1 MYLLNQKLNKMKKVI
16 SIVGLIAS
24 LMVIMGVFFRVNHI
38 QGAGILL
45 VLGISIVSLAVL
57 PMLAYTSIVAKED
70 TQTTLTSMVG
80 YLSAMSM
87 GMGGLFKLMHW
98 PGAMLLFWSGVLV
111 LLLGFMPLITIRSYR
126 LAENKLFTLTK
137 SALIIAGVALL
148 WSLSANTRIFK
159 VEIPGGAINKVES
172 VKN

>member
-1 MYLLNQKLNKMKKVI
+1 MSLL
-16 SIVGLIAS
+16 
-24 LMVIMGVFFRVNHI
+24 
-38 QGAGILL
+38 
-45 VLGISIVSLAVL
+45 VL

-111 LLLGFMPLITIRSYR
+111 LLLGFMPLNTIRS
-126 LAENKLFTLTK
+126 
-137 SALIIAGVALL
+137 
-148 WSLSANTRIFK
+148 
-159 VEIPGGAINKVES
+159 
-172 VKN
+172 